1 MPPIPENP
9 PRVIKKAKKTPTWK
23 KVMGGVWYLC
33 ICALVVALGAGAQ
46 WVQRSPIILEGLLQT
61 ARNQSAEDIFQKDTL
76 TLLVLGCDE
85 DRAYGGKKV
94 LRQYARS
101 DMMMVAKFDFENKR
115 VGGVSIPRDL
125 EVDLPG
131 YSGRKINAYHSI
143 GGPELAKA
151 AAEKVVGVPI
161 DKVVIINYE
170 AFQKMVDAAG
180 GVEIFVPK
188 PMKFTDRRGG
198 LFIDLKAG
206 RQTLNGYDAM
216 CFVRFRHD
224 ALSDFARQD
233 RQKDFMMAFKETVK
247 KSPDK
252 FPEVTNRA
260 EEVLNGAMTSSEI
273 AALGRFMQSVAN
285 DNIKMAA
292 VPTLPGRGS
301 NLNLDYP
308 KLPEILSTTYL
319 TNPLITPSTERVSQR

>member
-1 MPPIPENP
+1 MPPTLQEPNRII
-9 PRVIKKAKKTPTWK
+9 RKAKRTPTWK
-23 KVMGGVWYLC
+23 KVVGGVWYVAV
-33 ICALVVALGAGAQ
+33 CALVVVLGAGAQ
-46 WVQRSPIILEGLLQT
+46 WVQRSPVLLEGFMQT
-61 ARNQSAEDIFQKDTL
+61 VRNETAENIFDKSTL

-143 GGPELAKA
+143 GGPDLAKQ
-151 AAEKVVGVPI
+151 AAEKVTGVPI
-161 DKVVIINYE
+161 DRVVVINYE

-180 GVEIFVPK
+180 GIEIFVPK
-188 PMKFTDRRGG
+188 KMKFTDRRGG
-198 LFIDLKAG
+198 LFIDIEPG
-206 RQTLNGYDAM
+206 RQKLDGYNAM

-224 ALSDFARQD
+224 ALGDHARQD
-233 RQKDFMMAFKETVK
+233 RQKDFMLAFKETVK
-247 KSPDK
+247 KNPGS
-252 FPEVTNRA
+252 FPEVTNQA
-260 EEVLNGAMTSSEI
+260 EKVLNGAMASNEI
-273 AALGRFMQSVAN
+273 AALGRFMQEVSN

-292 VPTLPGRGS
+292 VPTVDGRGT
-301 NLNLDYP
+301 NLNLDFG
-308 KLPEILSTTYL
+308 KLPEVLATTYL
-319 TNPLITPSTERVSQR
+319 TNPLITSSSQRVSQR

>member
-1 MPPIPENP
+1 MPPTLQEPIRPI
-9 PRVIKKAKKTPTWK
+9 RKAKKTPTWK
-23 KVMGGVWYLC
+23 KLLGGFWYLTV
-33 ICALVVALGAGAQ
+33 CALVIALGAGAQ
-46 WVQRSPIILEGLLQT
+46 WVQRSPVILEGLIQT
-61 ARNQSAEDIFQKDTL
+61 VRNESPAKIFDKPSL

-85 DRAYGGKKV
+85 DRAYGGKKI

-125 EVDLPG
+125 EVELPG

-143 GGPELAKA
+143 GGPDLAKA
-151 AAEKVVGVPI
+151 AAEKVVGITI
-161 DKVVIINYE
+161 DKVVIINYD

-188 PMKFTDRRGG
+188 AMKFTDRRGG
-198 LFIDLKAG
+198 LFIDLKPG
-206 RQTLNGYDAM
+206 RQTLNGYNAM

-260 EEVLNGAMTSSEI
+260 EQVLNGAMASNEI
-273 AALGRFMQSVAN
+273 AALGRFMQSVSN
-285 DNIKMAA
+285 ENIKMAA
-292 VPTLPGRGS
+292 VPVLEGRGS
-301 NLNLDYP
+301 NLNLDIV
-308 KLPEILSTTYL
+308 KLPEVLAATYL
-319 TNPLITPSTERVSQR
+319 TNPLITSSTQRISQR